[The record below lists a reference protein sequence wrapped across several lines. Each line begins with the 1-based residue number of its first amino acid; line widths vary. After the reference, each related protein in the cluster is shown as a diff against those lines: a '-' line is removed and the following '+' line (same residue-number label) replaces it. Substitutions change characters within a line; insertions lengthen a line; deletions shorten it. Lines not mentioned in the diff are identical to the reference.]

1 MKTIKSRTRG
11 DPKSSKYIG
20 NSRVDSSNSR
30 VNSSIRDDGNNRK
43 SSGTLA
49 TRGKLAF

>member
-20 NSRVDSSNSR
+20 NSRVDSSNS
-30 VNSSIRDDGNNRK
+30 SIRDDGNITYIIRDASNK
-43 SSGTLA
+43 
-49 TRGKLAF
+49 GKLAL